1 MFHDRPPTRLCP
13 LITLVA
19 LIAAP
24 AIASTLSPEEASRIL
39 RTRGMAQY
47 YDSSSGTLEDMID
60 KRTWTCLDLED
71 VDEFEMSKVSALS
84 SGQGFAYQ
92 HSTFEPTRFY
102 ALGTAVAVAMAGDRN
117 ANGEGSAS
125 SDYSVLFTI
134 TTDTWVRLAGEVMT
148 YDVDTHDAAED
159 AAEFSSHVTLFGP
172 SSDPL
177 FRATV
182 VGFDEQSV
190 FDRILLLTPGQYQLE
205 GVAAAGV
212 IARAEETSNELVGN
226 SSFSFDF
233 TVVPAPGT
241 GALAI
246 AGVAAAIP
254 RRRR

>member
-1 MFHDRPPTRLCP
+1 MFHQRPWTRVCP
-13 LITLVA
+13 LIALV
-19 LIAAP
+19 AAP
-24 AIASTLSPEEASRIL
+24 AIAGTFSPDEASRIL
-39 RTRGMAQY
+39 RTRAMAQY
-47 YDSSSGTLEDMID
+47 YDASTGTLEDIID
-60 KRTWTCLDLED
+60 QRTWTCLDLEP

-102 ALGTAVAVAMAGDRN
+102 AMGTAVAVAMAGDRN

-125 SDYSVLFTI
+125 SNYSVTFTI
-134 TTDTWVRLAGEVMT
+134 SADTWVRLAGEVMT
-148 YDVDTHDAAED
+148 YDIDTHDAAED
-159 AAEFSSHVTLFGP
+159 AAVFSSHVTLLGP

-182 VGFDEQSV
+182 VGFDVQSA

-212 IARAEETSNELVGN
+212 IARAEETRDELVGN
-226 SSFSFDF
+226 SGFNFEF
-233 TVVPAPGT
+233 TVVPSPGA
-241 GALAI
+241 GVLVI
-246 AGVAAAIP
+246 AGAAAAIA